1 MSAGSPDKKSV
12 RVFIF
17 NQPYSLVATGDPC
30 EIEELAAVLDK
41 LMNNIAARAGTN
53 DSTRA
58 AVLAGLHLADRLR
71 SMERELSVLK
81 QRVDDKSREFSI
93 LLDQVIET

>member
-1 MSAGSPDKKSV
+1 MSAVPSDKKTV

-17 NQPYSLVATGDPC
+17 NQPYSLVATGDPS
-30 EIEELAAVLDK
+30 EVEELAASLDQ

-58 AVLAGLHLADRLR
+58 AVLASLHLADRLR
-71 SMERELSVLK
+71 NMERELNSLRQKIDEKSK
-81 QRVDDKSREFSI
+81 QFSI
-93 LLDQVIET
+93 LLDQVIEP